1 MNFAKQRSVGAA
13 IAVWLFAAALLVVAG
28 IAVAEDGQPASGGAT
43 ETAPP
48 AASPA
53 PPAANKPGF
62 LHELWQWWD
71 NSISGLGARMQ
82 DARSKVEN
90 LNQKSTDAVKG
101 AASATQ
107 DAVKSTAEATKG
119 AASTLMR
126 LPNTRVI
133 EIRER
138 CTPAPN
144 GAPDCQAAAA
154 NACRGKGFNTGQPLD
169 VVSAEKCPPAA
180 LLSAQR
186 PGGLDCPVET
196 VVSRAVCQ

>member
-1 MNFAKQRSVGAA
+1 MNFAKQGSVRAA

-53 PPAANKPGF
+53 PPATNKPGF

-107 DAVKSTAEATKG
+107 DAVKSTAEATKD
-119 AASTLMR
+119 AASTLLR

-180 LLSAQR
+180 LLSAQKT
-186 PGGLDCPVET
+186 GVLDCPVET

>member
-1 MNFAKQRSVGAA
+1 MNFAKPRSVGAT

-28 IAVAEDGQPASGGAT
+28 IAAAEDGQPASGGAT

-53 PPAANKPGF
+53 PPSANKPGF

-90 LNQKSTDAVKG
+90 LNRKSTDAVKG

-107 DAVKSTAEATKG
+107 DAMKSTAEATKG
-119 AASTLMR
+119 AASTLLR

-144 GAPDCQAAAA
+144 GAPDCQAAAT

-180 LLSAQR
+180 LLSAQKT
-186 PGGLDCPVET
+186 GVLDCPVET